1 MLSTIREQESHIQEA
16 REEVDA
22 LKVEKAKLELSYE
35 TLLQKAQ
42 NEPSVDVPYR
52 ESMDTL
58 SEAIETS
65 IRHSSV
71 EDRQI
76 VAPSCLNND

>member
-1 MLSTIREQESHIQEA
+1 MLSTVREQESRIQEA
-16 REEVDA
+16 KEEVGA
-22 LKVEKAKLELSYE
+22 LKGEKAKLELSYE

-42 NEPSVDVPYR
+42 NEPSMDVPYR
-52 ESMDTL
+52 ESMDSL
-58 SEAIETS
+58 SEAIATS

-76 VAPSCLNND
+76 VAPSCIDND

>member
-1 MLSTIREQESHIQEA
+1 M
-16 REEVDA
+16 
-22 LKVEKAKLELSYE
+22 KVEKAKLELSYE

>member
-1 MLSTIREQESHIQEA
+1 M
-16 REEVDA
+16 
-22 LKVEKAKLELSYE
+22 KVEKAKLELSYE

-71 EDRQI
+71 KDRQI